1 MHMRAVFFILSIVL
15 LVGCSQNHKE
25 DLHDHYLDIPEI
37 ILTPL
42 QRQVHNQINDDWQA
56 GLQVVKIDSILKTYV
71 DSAFIA
77 TVDSLEWKG
86 QSNTHERIRKEFCYE
101 TFRIGIAYDFLINM
115 NDCTMGL
122 MIAKDYHNLSYM
134 RSIDKYYQ
142 RILEVLEGKQKEN
155 LIKNQ
160 ALWRESLKS
169 DIEFS
174 REMMGEHGTETLYQ
188 DYTDRSH
195 RLRFLYNCYEDAYIN
210 YLLSQDISL

>member
-1 MHMRAVFFILSIVL
+1 MKPIFFLLSIAL
-15 LVGCSQNHKE
+15 LVGCNQNSKE
-25 DLHDHYLDIPEI
+25 DQHDHYLDIPEI

-42 QRQVHNQINDDWQA
+42 QQQVHNQINDDWQT

-77 TVDSLEWKG
+77 TADSLEWKG
-86 QSNTHERIRKEFCYE
+86 QSNTHERIRKEFRYE
-101 TFRIGIAYDFLINM
+101 TFKIGTAYDFLINM

-122 MIAKDYHNLSYM
+122 MIAKDYNILSHM
-134 RSIDKYYQ
+134 QSIDKYYQ
-142 RILEVLEGKQKEN
+142 RLLGVLEGNQKEN

-160 ALWRESLKS
+160 ALWSESLKS

-174 REMMGEHGTETLYQ
+174 REMMGEHGTETLYL
-188 DYTDRSH
+188 DYTDRRH
-195 RLRFLYNCYEDAYIN
+195 RLRFLYRCYEDAYIN